1 MGDWEAVIFSF
12 LSAHND
18 NISFK
23 ESCIARH
30 NDFEVD
36 LYDQDKIVKQSYQNM
51 SCSMKQ
57 SMGRKIFAL

>member
-1 MGDWEAVIFSF
+1 VIGKLLFSLSF
-12 LSAHND
+12 LPIND